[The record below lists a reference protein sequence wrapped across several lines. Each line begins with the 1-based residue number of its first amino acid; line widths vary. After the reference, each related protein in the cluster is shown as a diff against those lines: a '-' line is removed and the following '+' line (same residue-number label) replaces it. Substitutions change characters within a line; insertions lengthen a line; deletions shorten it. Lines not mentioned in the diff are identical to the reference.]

1 MKLAAI
7 NLPALCALPVGP
19 ELAARIVGFGK
30 TALLDKPLLGLIA
43 SRECPGNVLLETLE
57 RVPQWVK
64 AGRVIVS
71 GFHSPLEQQV
81 LRSLLRRNGLAIKVL
96 ARCFSASGYRLAKEE
111 QDAFANGRLLIISA
125 FGADTPR
132 VTRVSAI
139 KRNELV
145 IALSTE
151 VMTPFISKGSPL
163 EELLAKHKSLTLE

>member
-1 MKLAAI
+1 MKLASI
-7 NLPALCALPVGP
+7 NLPASCVLRVGHD
-19 ELAARIVGFGK
+19 LSARIIGDGE
-30 TALLDKPLLGLIA
+30 ASLLGKPLLCLIA

-64 AGRVIVS
+64 GGRVIVS

-151 VMTPFISKGSPL
+151 VVTPFISKGSPL
-163 EELLAKHKSLTLE
+163 EELLASRKA

>member
-1 MKLAAI
+1 MLPCITADLPPFSDERFALKFAAEI
-7 NLPALCALPVGP
+7 KGVGD
-19 ELAARIVGFGK
+19 AS
-30 TALLDKPLLGLIA
+30 LLDRPLLGLIA

-64 AGRVIVS
+64 GGRVIVS

-96 ARCFSASGYRLAKEE
+96 ARCFSASGYRIAKEE
-111 QDAFANGRLLIISA
+111 QDAFANGHLLIISA

-151 VMTPFISKGSPL
+151 VVTPFISKGSPL
-163 EELLAKHKSLTLE
+163 EELLSKHKA

>member
-1 MKLAAI
+1 MKLVSISVSANFAQ
-7 NLPALCALPVGP
+7 LVGA
-19 ELAARIVGFGK
+19 EFAARIIGVGE
-30 TALLDKPLLGLIA
+30 TSLINKPLLGLIA

-81 LRSLLRRNGLAIKVL
+81 LRSLLRRNGHAVKVL

-151 VMTPFISKGSPL
+151 VVTPFISKGSPS
-163 EELLAKHKSLTLE
+163 EELLARHKA

>member
-1 MKLAAI
+1 MKLVSLSMSANFAQ
-7 NLPALCALPVGP
+7 LVGA
-19 ELAARIVGFGK
+19 EFAARIIGVGE
-30 TALLDKPLLGLIA
+30 TSLIDKPLLGLIA
-43 SRECPGNVLLETLE
+43 SRECPGNVLLATLE

-81 LRSLLRRNGLAIKVL
+81 LRSLLRRNGHAVKVL

-151 VMTPFISKGSPL
+151 VVTPFISKGSPL
-163 EELLAKHKSLTLE
+163 EELLSKHKA

>member
-1 MKLAAI
+1 MKFESIKLSSYRANLVDPI
-7 NLPALCALPVGP
+7 NASQLVGAG
-19 ELAARIVGFGK
+19 E
-30 TALLDKPLLGLIA
+30 TALVNKPLLGLIA

-81 LRSLLRRNGLAIKVL
+81 LRSLLRRNGHAVKVL

-125 FGADTPR
+125 FGAETPR
-132 VTRVSAI
+132 VTRMSAI

-145 IALSTE
+145 IALSSE
-151 VMTPFISKGSPL
+151 IVAPFISKGSPL
-163 EELLAKHKSLTLE
+163 EKLLSQQRY

>member
-1 MKLAAI
+1 MKSSFI
-7 NLPALCALPVGP
+7 TLPDLYVQRVGP
-19 ELAARIVGFGK
+19 KIATRIIGIGE
-30 TALLDKPLLGLIA
+30 TALIENRLLGLIA

-64 AGRVIVS
+64 GGRVIVS

-151 VMTPFISKGSPL
+151 VVTPFISKGSPL
-163 EELLAKHKSLTLE
+163 GELLAKPKA

>member
-1 MKLAAI
+1 MKLVSISVSANFAQ
-7 NLPALCALPVGP
+7 LVGA
-19 ELAARIVGFGK
+19 EFAARIIGVGE
-30 TALLDKPLLGLIA
+30 TSLINKPLLGLIA
-43 SRECPGNVLLETLE
+43 SRECPGNVLLATLE

-81 LRSLLRRNGLAIKVL
+81 LRSLLRRNGHAVKVL

-151 VMTPFISKGSPL
+151 VVTPFISKGSPS
-163 EELLAKHKSLTLE
+163 EELLARHKA

>member
-1 MKLAAI
+1 MKPAAI
-7 NLPALCALPVGP
+7 TLPVLCVPRVGT
-19 ELAARIVGFGK
+19 ELAARVVGVGE
-30 TALLDKPLLGLIA
+30 TLLIGKPLLGLIA
-43 SRECPGNVLLETLE
+43 SRECPGNVLLATLE

-81 LRSLLRRNGLAIKVL
+81 LRSLLRRNGHAVKVL

-111 QDAFANGRLLIISA
+111 QDAFANGRLLVISS

-151 VMTPFISKGSPL
+151 VVTPFISKGSPL
-163 EELLAKHKSLTLE
+163 DELLAKHKA

>member
-1 MKLAAI
+1 MKLVSISVSANFAQ
-7 NLPALCALPVGP
+7 LVGA
-19 ELAARIVGFGK
+19 EFAARIIGVGE
-30 TALLDKPLLGLIA
+30 TSLINKPLLGLIA
-43 SRECPGNVLLETLE
+43 SRECPGNVLLATLE

-81 LRSLLRRNGLAIKVL
+81 LRSLLRRNGHAVKVL

-125 FGADTPR
+125 FGAETPR
-132 VTRVSAI
+132 VTRMSAI

-151 VMTPFISKGSPL
+151 VVTPFISKGSPL
-163 EELLAKHKSLTLE
+163 EELLAKHKA

>member
-1 MKLAAI
+1 MKKNERCVI
-7 NLPALCALPVGP
+7 TLPISFSKGNGS
-19 ELAARIVGFGK
+19 ELAERIVGAGE
-30 TALLDKPLLGLIA
+30 TALLGLPLLGLVS
-43 SRECPGNVLLETLE
+43 SRECPGHVVLESLD
-57 RVPQWVK
+57 RVPEWVK

-81 LRSLLRRNGLAIKVL
+81 LRSLLRRNGRAVKVL

-111 QDAFANGRLLIISA
+111 QDAFANGRLLVISS

-132 VTRVSAI
+132 VTRMSAI

-151 VMTPFISKGSPL
+151 VVTPFISKGSPL
-163 EELLAKHKSLTLE
+163 EELLAKHKA